1 MSSVKR
7 DNTSQVADR
16 MYKVIFVKN
25 VEKLIY
31 ILQVIGGVTGQN
43 VFIKRTLNT

>member
-1 MSSVKR
+1 MK
-7 DNTSQVADR
+7 
-16 MYKVIFVKN
+16 KVIFVKN

-43 VFIKRTLNT
+43 VYKEDSEYLNI